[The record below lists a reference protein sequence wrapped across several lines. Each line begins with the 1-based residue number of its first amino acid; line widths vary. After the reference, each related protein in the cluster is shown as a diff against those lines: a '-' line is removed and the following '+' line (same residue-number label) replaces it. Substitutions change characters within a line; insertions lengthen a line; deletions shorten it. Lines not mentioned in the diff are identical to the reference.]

1 MPANSF
7 GAWHDWDFWRHAL
20 RSRGGRDDHCG
31 DVVLGGGSKDLMQ
44 EKMEE
49 RHVMME
55 FVRKDSIYGQ
65 CLDIPSY
72 ADICHN
78 GTPELSTV

>member
-1 MPANSF
+1 MIT
-7 GAWHDWDFWRHAL
+7 
-20 RSRGGRDDHCG
+20 
-31 DVVLGGGSKDLMQ
+31 VVMWFCGGGSKDLMQ

-55 FVRKDSIYGQ
+55 FVRKDSIYGR

-72 ADICHN
+72 ADIYHT